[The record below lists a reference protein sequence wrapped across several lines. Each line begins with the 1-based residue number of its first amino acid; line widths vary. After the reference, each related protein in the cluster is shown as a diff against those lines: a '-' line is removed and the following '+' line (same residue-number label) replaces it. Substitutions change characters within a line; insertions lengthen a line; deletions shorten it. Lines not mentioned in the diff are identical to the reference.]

1 MALIGTLGIDFVDLI
16 DDDSDGLAR
25 LDEQFID
32 FLGAVAGRDSTLAA
46 QLLTLRSRATSS
58 ASFDSIEI
66 DLGDAKAHSD
76 TLIGV
81 AKALEKFLALLFPLE
96 DTAAVHAE
104 NTRLLRLKWKFVKRK
119 GVLLHPLTDLTDFD
133 GLAAEKAL
141 AELIQVS
148 QDEAQAHDSNG
159 PIPDHRFAHA
169 IENWQ
174 AHQAL
179 EPLALAAKFSAWA
192 VQHPLGKARYKNS
205 VLFNLPDEHSTQQWF
220 GQLDV
225 RAEANQVCHLEIKP
239 IRFHARKGFDLTE
252 VAATGNLGALQA
264 LDQADYCL
272 KCHKTGTDSCSKGK
286 NADGQAPHNPPILP
300 TQPTPTGCPLRQKIS
315 EFLSLR
321 AEGFSIGALAM
332 IVRDNPML
340 AATGHRICNDCT
352 LACVFQQQTPV
363 DIPMAETQVLRE
375 VLSQP
380 WGFEIYSLLT
390 RWNPLNTRV
399 PKPLGNTG
407 HSILVAGMGPAGF
420 TLAHHLLQL
429 GHGIVG
435 VDALKIQSLPKALST
450 LIAQKQPIL
459 DMNQWFEALST
470 RPAYGFGGVAEYG
483 ITSRW
488 EKNFLTVIRLLLAR
502 RNRFA
507 LLGDT
512 RLGSSLSIAGA
523 FDAGFE
529 HVACALGAGAPRL
542 PSLIENALPKGVK
555 TASDFL
561 MALHSAGAR
570 QDLATT
576 NLQIRMPIVVVGG
589 GLTGV
594 DTATEAQAYYPIQ
607 VARYARQ
614 WGSLRLAA
622 QTQFLVNL
630 PVADHEVH
638 DEFLAHAAK
647 FEANPNN
654 IHQLMNAMGGV
665 TLMYRK
671 DITQSPAY
679 TLNRDELTKALGEG
693 IKIITGISPVGY
705 QLDAFGA
712 VLKLTTSHGATGEKT
727 SELPARAVIYAI
739 GTKPNDM
746 ILREEPRAF
755 EPTQPRSQLRT
766 DPGSFQLAIRPDG
779 RWVSRLG
786 DLHPL
791 YAGSVVKAMASAKA
805 AAPLIDASFKA
816 AKPRHVFKQLVENLQ
831 SALTA
836 TVTKV
841 VHHAPGIA
849 EIYLHAPAAANAF
862 APGQFFRLQSLEDDS
877 IEPLAMTGASVD
889 PATGILSMVV
899 LASGTSSLRSM
910 RLKAGQRVS
919 LMGPTGQPSDLPHNK
934 KVVLVGG
941 GLGNAVLFS
950 IGKAMRDQ
958 GCEVVYFAG
967 YRKAADLFT
976 PERIEQAGDTIV
988 WCCEEV
994 QLPAR
999 RPNDHSHL
1007 GNILQALE
1015 KHQTLIANADHL
1027 LTIGSDRMM
1036 AAVAH
1041 ARKTHLAPSLGK
1053 IPLAIGS
1060 INSPMQCMMKAIC
1073 GQCLQTHRHP
1083 VTGELSYV
1091 FSCQQQDQLLDCVD
1105 FPALAARLNQNNLQ
1119 EQLSKIIELQR
1130 P

>member
-1 MALIGTLGIDFVDLI
+1 MALIGTLGIDFIDLI

-25 LDEQFID
+25 LDEQFMD
-32 FLGAVAGRDSTLAA
+32 FLGAAEGRDSALVG
-46 QLLTLRSRATSS
+46 QLLKLRARASIDS
-58 ASFDSIEI
+58 ANI
-66 DLGDAKAHSD
+66 DTGDAKAHSE

-81 AKALEKFLALLFPLE
+81 AKALEKFLALLFPLV
-96 DTAAVHAE
+96 DTATVHAE

-119 GVLLHPLTDLTDFD
+119 GVLLHPLTDLGDFD

-141 AELIQVS
+141 TELM
-148 QDEAQAHDSNG
+148 QADRQAGLEGEHGSNL
-159 PIPDHRFAHA
+159 PIADQSFALA

-174 AHQAL
+174 ANQVL

-220 GQLDV
+220 SQLDV
-225 RAEANQVCHLEIKP
+225 HAQANQVCHLEIKP

-252 VAATGNLGALQA
+252 VAATGNLGALRA

-286 NADGQAPHNPPILP
+286 NIASQASLSSP
-300 TQPTPTGCPLRQKIS
+300 TQNGCPLRQKIS

-390 RWNPLNTRV
+390 RWNPLNTQV
-399 PKPLGNTG
+399 PKPMGNTG

-429 GHGIVG
+429 GHGVLG
-435 VDALKIQSLPKALST
+435 VDALKIQSLPKGLST

-512 RLGSSLSIAGA
+512 RIGSSLSISSA

-542 PSLIENALPKGVK
+542 PSLAENALPKGVK

-576 NLQIRMPIVVVGG
+576 NLQIRMPIIVVGG

-594 DTATEAQAYYPIQ
+594 DTATEAKAYYPVQ

-614 WGSLRLAA
+614 WRSLPAA
-622 QTQFLVNL
+622 LQRQFLVNL
-630 PVADHEVH
+630 PAADFEVH
-638 DEFLAHAAK
+638 DEFLAHAAE
-647 FEANPNN
+647 FEANPKN
-654 IHQLMNAMGGV
+654 IHQLISTMGGV

-671 DITQSPAY
+671 DITQSPAF
-679 TLNRDELTKALGEG
+679 TLNRDELTKALSEG
-693 IKIITGISPVGY
+693 IKVITGISPVGY
-705 QLDAFGA
+705 TLDPFGA
-712 VLKLTTSHGATGEKT
+712 VLGLKTSHDATGGQA

-739 GTKPNDM
+739 GTKPNDI
-746 ILREEPRAF
+746 ILREDPLTF
-755 EPTQPRSQLRT
+755 EPSQPTFQPIT
-766 DPGSFQLAIRPDG
+766 DTCSFQMAMRADG

-805 AAPLIDASFKA
+805 AAPLIDASFKGSA
-816 AKPRHVFKQLVENLQ
+816 PRHAFKQLIEKLQ
-831 SALTA
+831 NALTA

-862 APGQFFRLQSLEDDS
+862 EPGQFFRLQSLEDDS

-889 PATGILSMVV
+889 PTTGTLSMVV

-910 RLKAGQRVS
+910 RFEPGQRVS

-950 IGKAMRDQ
+950 IGRAMRDQ

-976 PERIEQAGDTIV
+976 PERIEHAADTIV

-994 QLPAR
+994 RLPNR
-999 RPNDHSHL
+999 RPSDHSHL

-1015 KHQTLIANADHL
+1015 KHQTLIADADHL

-1036 AAVAH
+1036 AAVAL
-1041 ARKTHLAPSLGK
+1041 ARKTNLASSLGK

-1091 FSCQQQDQLLDCVD
+1091 FSCQQQDQPLDCVD